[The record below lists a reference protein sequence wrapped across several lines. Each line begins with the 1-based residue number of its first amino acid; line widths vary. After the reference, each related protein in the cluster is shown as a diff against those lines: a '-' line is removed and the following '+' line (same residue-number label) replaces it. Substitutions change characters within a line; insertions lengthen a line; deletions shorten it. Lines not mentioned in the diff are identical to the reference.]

1 MVAYCSAFILKA
13 KPPAVGFLSM
23 GNKKRKEFRPATS
36 IIYLTETIRFSLA
49 TRLVL
54 RKQKKSRDLSLKR
67 YSGTKQKNRAFLN
80 HVHYA

>member
-1 MVAYCSAFILKA
+1 
-13 KPPAVGFLSM
+13 M

-54 RKQKKSRDLSLKR
+54 RKQKSLVIYPLSATLEQNK
-67 YSGTKQKNRAFLN
+67 K
-80 HVHYA
+80 